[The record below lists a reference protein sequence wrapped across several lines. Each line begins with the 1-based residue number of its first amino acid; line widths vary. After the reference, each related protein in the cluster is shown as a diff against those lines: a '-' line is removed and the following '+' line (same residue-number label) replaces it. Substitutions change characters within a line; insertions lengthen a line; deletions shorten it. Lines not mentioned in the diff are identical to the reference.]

1 MILSAIPLRTVDL
14 LGSALMILFS
24 FLCLGLVREL
34 RRRDRNNVIWIYLL
48 LVCIGF
54 ASFALSRSAGHI
66 LRQILTISGHSS
78 IWASIG
84 PFSGA
89 INTFTFI

>member
-1 MILSAIPLRTVDL
+1 MILSSIPIRTVDL
-14 LGSALMILFS
+14 LGSVLMIIFS

-54 ASFALSRSAGHI
+54 ALMPLEDRD
-66 LRQILTISGHSS
+66 TM
-78 IWASIG
+78 IG
-84 PFSGA
+84 RIAEGMKARFPLWCQ
-89 INTFTFI
+89 